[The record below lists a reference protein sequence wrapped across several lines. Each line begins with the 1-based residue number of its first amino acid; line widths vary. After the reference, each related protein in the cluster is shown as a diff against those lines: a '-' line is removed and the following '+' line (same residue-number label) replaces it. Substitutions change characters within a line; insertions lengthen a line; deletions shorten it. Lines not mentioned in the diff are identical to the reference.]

1 MWSWASELSGLI
13 NPISISSADSFKS
26 LPMTG
31 SKTCRNS
38 YIANLSRTEIKRY
51 GFNYDFKGDEDDLT
65 LRKLRT
71 EASSH
76 RPRSF
81 ATSDSKSDSSRTT
94 TGSSAIPSFATGRI
108 SFPAA
113 SVAAEAR
120 VRRWP
125 VIVLVRESFQWQK
138 LKGTKI
144 MLQMI
149 RRGGVEGVGSCESFG
164 VFPPKSFLPRVGDR
178 G

>member
-1 MWSWASELSGLI
+1 MWSWARELSGLI

-26 LPMTG
+26 LPITG

-38 YIANLSRTEIKRY
+38 ISPTSVGPEIKRY
-51 GFNYDFKGDEDDLT
+51 VFTYDFKGDEDDLT
-65 LRKLRT
+65 LRKLST

-94 TGSSAIPSFATGRI
+94 TGSSAVPSFATGRI

-113 SVAAEAR
+113 SLAAEAR

-125 VIVLVRESFQWQK
+125 IIVLVRESFRKQK
-138 LKGTKI
+138 LKRTKI

-149 RRGGVEGVGSCESFG
+149 RRGGGSWRGRVVRQLWSF
-164 VFPPKSFLPRVGDR
+164 PA
-178 G
+178 